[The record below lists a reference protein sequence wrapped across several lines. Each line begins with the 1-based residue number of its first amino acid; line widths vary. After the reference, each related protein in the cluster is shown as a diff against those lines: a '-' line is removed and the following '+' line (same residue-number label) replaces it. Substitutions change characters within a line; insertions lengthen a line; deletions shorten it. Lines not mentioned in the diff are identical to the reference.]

1 MFPALPPLP
10 PRLRPWLFPTLV
22 LALCYAA
29 WRSYGWQGLVLAML
43 MSSFWVL
50 LHFTKLMR
58 LLRAAAARPKGAV
71 ADIPALQRHLR
82 TGMPLHDVVRR
93 TACLGERP
101 ADATADEVF
110 DWHDEQGRVLRL
122 HFQAG
127 RLQRFERLDGS
138 RPDLAAPPPV
148 QP

>member
-58 LLRAAAARPKGAV
+58 LLRAAAARPKGIV

-82 TGMPLHDVVRR
+82 PGMPMHEVVRR

-101 ADATADEVF
+101 ADATTDEVF
-110 DWHDEQGRVLRL
+110 DWRDAQGRALRL
-122 HFQAG
+122 HFEAG
-127 RLQRFERLDGS
+127 RLARMS
-138 RPDLAAPPPV
+138 RVDRDPDEPVPPPV